1 MNWNAFDIVG
11 PVMVGPSSSHTSGAV
26 KLGLF
31 ANKLLGGIP
40 DTAKV
45 YLYGS
50 YAEVYAG
57 HGTDLSLIAGL
68 LGIKS
73 DSEKVVHAFEEAKKI
88 GLKYEIIPVNGESD
102 CHPNTAKFILT
113 KNNKSLE
120 VTGVSIGAGKIQI
133 TEIND
138 MHINSLTGG
147 HNTLIILNKDVPG
160 VLMNITELINTNH
173 INIATM
179 DTTRNHKGGEAMTI
193 ITLDEAIPN
202 KIIKQIE
209 NISNILWAKM
219 LPAIH

>member
-50 YAEVYAG
+50 YAEVYTG

-68 LGIKS
+68 LGIPS
-73 DSEKVVHAFEEAKKI
+73 DSEKVVHAFEEAQKI
-88 GLKYEIIPVNGESD
+88 GLKYEIIPVSEVTD
-102 CHPNTAKFILT
+102 CHPNTAKFVLT
-113 KNNKSLE
+113 KNEKSLE
-120 VTGVSIGAGKIQI
+120 ITGISVGAGKIEI
-133 TEIND
+133 IEING
-138 MHINSLTGG
+138 MSVNSLTGG
-147 HNTLIILNKDVPG
+147 KNTLIILNKDTPG
-160 VLMNITELINTNH
+160 VIMNISQLIHDNH

-179 DTTRNHKGGEAMTI
+179 DTARNHKGGEAMTI
-193 ITLDEAIPN
+193 ITVDETIPN

-209 NISNILWAKM
+209 NISNILWVRM